1 MNDEPSSNT
10 GKVLQY
16 IQENPACHLRQ
27 IKRELN
33 MAMGTI
39 QYHLN
44 LLEKQGKVSSE
55 RQNLHK
61 YYFPIGLFG
70 QNERDILKILNQETA
85 REILLIILE
94 AKNPSQTDIAK
105 SIKLSSASVNWH
117 IKRLIELGLI
127 LEQKEGKFK
136 KYSLGIDSK
145 NIVSLM
151 KNYHPNM
158 WNRWS
163 NRLAEMFLSLS
174 KEESEQ

>member
-1 MNDEPSSNT
+1 MNDESNSNAIR
-10 GKVLQY
+10 VLQY
-16 IQENPACHLRQ
+16 IQENPGCHLRK
-27 IKRELN
+27 IKRELA
-33 MAMGTI
+33 MSMGTI

-44 LLEKQGKVSSE
+44 LLDKQGKVSTE

-61 YYFPIGLFG
+61 YYFPIGLFE

-85 REILLIILE
+85 REILMIILE
-94 AKNPSQTDIAK
+94 KKPTQTDIANI
-105 SIKLSSASVNWH
+105 IKISGASVNWH
-117 IKRLIELGLI
+117 IKRLVELGLV

-136 KYSLGIDSK
+136 RYTLGIDSK

-151 KNYHPNM
+151 KNYHPNI

-174 KEESEQ
+174 KEDKEQ